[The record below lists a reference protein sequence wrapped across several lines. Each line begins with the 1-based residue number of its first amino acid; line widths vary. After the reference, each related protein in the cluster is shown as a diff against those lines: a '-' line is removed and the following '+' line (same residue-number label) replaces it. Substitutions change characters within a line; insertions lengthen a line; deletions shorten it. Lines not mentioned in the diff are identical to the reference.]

1 MNGKPCAASD
11 TKGSWYNID
20 FKSAERSVKKLQ
32 KRIYVA
38 YSRNDIDKMMYL
50 QNRMI
55 HSFYAKALAVKIVT
69 SNRGKNTVGVDNI
82 LWKTPEEKYNAIFTL
97 SRRGYKPKALKTV
110 CIPKSDGTMRKIG
123 IPTMKDRAM
132 QTLFK
137 FALEPVAEATA
148 DSCSFGF
155 RKGKSSRDAIIR
167 CKDILTDLPNR
178 QYALKADIKSCFDN
192 ISHLWVIDNIMLD
205 KIMLNKFIKGN
216 CHKVDIA
223 FGIPQG
229 SCISSIICNIVLD
242 GLEDY
247 LLDIF
252 GNDVNAVRYADDI
265 VIFADNHNFILL
277 SVVPEVSKF
286 LFNRGLELS
295 SEKTKICNISNGFD
309 FLGYNVKRKN
319 NQVQCVP
326 ADKNIRKLF
335 EKTRRV
341 LTGKFNYDET
351 AEALKQIVMG
361 WFNYYDIATVQSR
374 KAALNRLINLSYET
388 SGDSRYAEL
397 LIEIFSKIAKKESN
411 KKRTDD
417 KSIRKC

>member
-1 MNGKPCAASD
+1 MNGQPCAASD
-11 TKGSWYNID
+11 TKGSWFDID
-20 FKSAERSVKKLQ
+20 FKLAEKSVKKLQ

-38 YSRNDIDKMMYL
+38 FSRNDIDKMMYL

-97 SRRGYKPKALKTV
+97 SRRGYKPKELRTV
-110 CIPKSDGTMRKIG
+110 YIPKDDGSMRIIG

-167 CKDILTDLPNR
+167 CKNILTDLPNR
-178 QYALKADIKSCFDN
+178 RYVLKADIKSCFDN
-192 ISHLWVIDNIMLD
+192 ISHSWVIDNIKFD
-205 KIMLNKFIKGN
+205 KVMLNKFIKGN
-216 CHKVDIA
+216 CYKDDFA
-223 FGIPQG
+223 CGIPQG
-229 SCISSIICNIVLD
+229 SCISSIICNMVLD

-247 LLDIF
+247 LSDIF

-265 VIFADNHNFILL
+265 VIFADNHNFILR

-295 SEKTKICNISNGFD
+295 SEKTKICNISDGFD
-309 FLGYNVKRKN
+309 FLGYNVIRKD
-319 NQVQCVP
+319 NQVQCAP
-326 ADKNIRKLF
+326 TDKNISKLF
-335 EKTRRV
+335 GKTRQV
-341 LTGKFNYDET
+341 LTSNFNYDET
-351 AEALKQIVMG
+351 AEALEKIVKG

-374 KAALNRLINLSYET
+374 KAVLNRLLNLSCKI

-397 LIEIFSKIAKKESN
+397 LIEIVKQK
-411 KKRTDD
+411 TD
-417 KSIRKC
+417 